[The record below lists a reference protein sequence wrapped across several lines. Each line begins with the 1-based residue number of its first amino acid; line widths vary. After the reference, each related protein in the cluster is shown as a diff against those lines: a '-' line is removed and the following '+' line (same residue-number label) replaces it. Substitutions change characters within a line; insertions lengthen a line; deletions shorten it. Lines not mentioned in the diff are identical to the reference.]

1 MQWCSAPLS
10 ISRCFQR
17 CHFNTS
23 TIVLLMKIIL
33 NVNCYSTEN
42 LLKSSLMTFEFIFR
56 VSFLL
61 LRPLFRYNK
70 LEIFV
75 DLFAQLISLSLFL

>member
-1 MQWCSAPLS
+1 
-10 ISRCFQR
+10 
-17 CHFNTS
+17 
-23 TIVLLMKIIL
+23 MKIIL